1 VVSARPTPFDF
12 IQKATRNHRL
22 RHWCSAYAFKD
33 GAGLIDIAKR
43 YSPARVIEL
52 GTALGFTACCLA
64 SSGNAVR
71 VDTIEGD
78 ARHAA
83 LAQSN
88 IEAAV
93 LAERITVHIGRFE
106 EVLQSLRGRYNMA
119 FFDGGAPSIPIIEQL
134 RTLLDDAGVLIC
146 ANLSRASTD
155 QARELKRE
163 FHNADRWLRIG
174 AIEDGSTL
182 IFRKQ
187 ATNYAIDEATRSV
200 GRA

>member
-1 VVSARPTPFDF
+1 VVNARPTPFDF

-64 SSGNAVR
+64 SCGEAVR

-78 ARHAA
+78 PRQATLART
-83 LAQSN
+83 N
-88 IEAAV
+88 IEAAGM
-93 LAERITVHIGRFE
+93 AERITLHLGRFE
-106 EVLQSLRGRYNMA
+106 DVLRSLPGRYDMA
-119 FFDGGAPSIPIIEQL
+119 FFDGGSPSNPIIEQL
-134 RTLLDDAGVLIC
+134 HTLLNDDGVLIC
-146 ANLSRASTD
+146 ANMSRASTG

-163 FHNADRWLRIG
+163 FENADRWLRIG
-174 AIEDGSTL
+174 AIEDGGTL
-182 IFRKQ
+182 IFRKRG
-187 ATNYAIDEATRSV
+187 N
-200 GRA
+200 

>member
-1 VVSARPTPFDF
+1 VVSARTTPFDF
-12 IQKATRNHRL
+12 IQKATRWHRL

-64 SSGNAVR
+64 SSGEAVQ

-83 LAQSN
+83 LARSN
-88 IEAAV
+88 IEAAD
-93 LAERITVHIGRFE
+93 LTERITVHIGRFD
-106 EVLQSLRGRYNMA
+106 EVLRRLRGRYNMA
-119 FFDGGAPSIPIIEQL
+119 FFDGGAPSIPIIDQL

-146 ANLSRASTD
+146 ANLSRASTG
-155 QARELKRE
+155 QARELKHE
-163 FHNADRWLRIG
+163 FDNADRWLRIG
-174 AIEDGSTL
+174 AIEDGGTL
-182 IFRKQ
+182 IFRKK
-187 ATNYAIDEATRSV
+187 ATNYAIDEAASSA

>member
-1 VVSARPTPFDF
+1 MSARTTPFDF
-12 IQKATRNHRL
+12 IQKATRWHRL

-33 GAGLIDIAKR
+33 GAGLIEIAGR

-64 SSGNAVR
+64 SSGKAVQ

-88 IEAAV
+88 IKAAG

-106 EVLQSLRGRYNMA
+106 DVLRNLRGRYSMA
-119 FFDGGAPSIPIIEQL
+119 FFDGGVPSIPIIEEL

-146 ANLSRASTD
+146 ANLPRASAD
-155 QARELKRE
+155 RARELKRE
-163 FHNADRWLRIG
+163 FDNADRWLRIG
-174 AIEDGSTL
+174 AIEDGGTQLPQTS
-182 IFRKQ
+182 
-187 ATNYAIDEATRSV
+187 DEFCDR
-200 GRA
+200 